1 MSERYKYITSCPY
14 CGFPADVD
22 MSIMLTTL
30 PPKYRAWCKQE
41 SCGESFTVFANETMR
56 RRIDMSREELF
67 ELGKTL
73 EFKVKRM
80 NTIVQ
85 NEMPCNEKVIEMYK
99 QDYMEVFNSLMDY
112 DEQVTKYLN
121 WQKSEAKRNK

>member
-1 MSERYKYITSCPY
+1 MDRYYEYITSCPY

-22 MSIMLTTL
+22 MNVVLTSH
-30 PPKYRAWCKQE
+30 PPQYKAWCEQE
-41 SCGESFTVFANETMR
+41 SCGESFTVFANEIMR
-56 RRIDMSREELF
+56 RLIMSREELF

-73 EFKVKRM
+73 EFKVKHM

-85 NEMPCNEKVIEMYK
+85 NTMPYNDKVIEMYK

-112 DEQVTKYLN
+112 DEQITKYLN